1 MRIKGTSRVFPWWL
15 VGLCF
20 LFEAMF
26 QPSPAAGGAADY
38 DRFTDKSIRIIVPY
52 APGAAYDRLARIV
65 GRRIGG
71 YIPGSPSVLVQN
83 MPGGGGAVAT
93 NYLYN
98 VAPKDGTTMA
108 ILNPSLVLPQLT
120 GLSGI
125 KFDKAKFNWLGS
137 LQSVNVACMVRK
149 EAGLKSFSEI
159 FEPQRKPLHF
169 GATAPGSSNYI
180 WAAFLKEIGARVQI
194 VSGYAGA
201 APIYSAM
208 QQGELDG
215 VCSTWD
221 AMRIT
226 ARPLHQIGTEGA
238 GRALTDVI
246 VQTGDKAAQDL
257 PDVPLIRTFL
267 KSERQ
272 RAIAEAFTAPDEV
285 TRAFAVPP
293 GVAAERVRILRK
305 AFSDVVEDPQ
315 LKDMTKKTGD
325 ELSPSSGEH
334 VEQVMKRLVTG
345 TSKEVIVEIRRL
357 FGG

>member
-1 MRIKGTSRVFPWWL
+1 MSAKQRSMFFTRWMF
-15 VGLCF
+15 GLLF
-20 LFEAMF
+20 LLAVMI
-26 QPSPAAGGAADY
+26 QAPAAAAAEHE
-38 DRFTDKSIRIIVPY
+38 RFADKAIRIIVPY

-65 GRRIGG
+65 GRRIGS
-71 YIPGSPSVLVQN
+71 YIPGNPSVLVQN

-98 VAPKDGTTMA
+98 VAPKDGTAMA
-108 ILNPSLVLPQLT
+108 ILNPALVLPQLT
-120 GLSGI
+120 GLSGV

-137 LQSVNVACMVRK
+137 LQNVNVACMVRK
-149 EAGLKSFSEI
+149 EAGLKSFSELLQ
-159 FEPQRKPLHF
+159 PQGKLLHF

-238 GRALTDVI
+238 GQAITDII
-246 VQTGDKAAQDL
+246 VQTGDKPAHDL
-257 PDVPLIRTFL
+257 PKVPLIRQFL
-267 KSERQ
+267 KTEREG
-272 RAIAEAFTAPDEV
+272 AIADAFSAPDEV

-293 GVAAERVRILRK
+293 GVPPARVSLLRK
-305 AFSDVVEDPQ
+305 AFNDVVEDPQ
-315 LKDMTKKTGD
+315 LKEMTRKTGD

-357 FGG
+357 FGS